1 MIGTA
6 SVDRLSLSG
15 INLHEN
21 VCKFPGHVI
30 QIFCRA
36 LFFGVAKAES
46 ILTALL
52 NLYIIG

>member
-46 ILTALL
+46 ILTAL
-52 NLYIIG
+52 